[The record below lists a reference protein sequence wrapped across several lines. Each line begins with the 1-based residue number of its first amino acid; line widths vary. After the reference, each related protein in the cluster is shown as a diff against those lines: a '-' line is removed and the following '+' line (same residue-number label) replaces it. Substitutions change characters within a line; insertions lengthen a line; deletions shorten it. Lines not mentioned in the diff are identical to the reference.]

1 MKIKFAV
8 KSSTNF
14 SSLVLKMKK
23 QFAVIVA
30 GGSGTR
36 MGTATPKQ
44 FLLLNGK
51 PIIVHTIEQFL
62 AANAAVEIIVVLP
75 ESVMQQWFQIVSHFP
90 FLQKIKTTIGGATRF
105 DSVKNGLA
113 LLPNEGLVA
122 VHDAVR
128 PMVSV
133 TLIQNCF
140 HAANENGSGIAAI
153 ACVDTVRQTENG
165 FEILDRNKLWLM
177 QTPQCF
183 DLEKLQS
190 AYQNATSN
198 HFTDDAEVFAASG
211 FQLHLVEG
219 EKNNFKITTKDDLQ
233 LADFFTRKT

>member
-90 FLQKIKTTIGGATRF
+90 FLQKIKTFR
-105 DSVKNGLA
+105 SY
-113 LLPNEGLVA
+113 LLLLQ
-122 VHDAVR
+122 
-128 PMVSV
+128 VS
-133 TLIQNCF
+133 
-140 HAANENGSGIAAI
+140 S
-153 ACVDTVRQTENG
+153 
-165 FEILDRNKLWLM
+165 
-177 QTPQCF
+177 
-183 DLEKLQS
+183 
-190 AYQNATSN
+190 
-198 HFTDDAEVFAASG
+198 
-211 FQLHLVEG
+211 
-219 EKNNFKITTKDDLQ
+219 
-233 LADFFTRKT
+233 

>member
-1 MKIKFAV
+1 
-8 KSSTNF
+8 
-14 SSLVLKMKK
+14 MKK
-23 QFAVIVA
+23 QFAIIVA

-36 MGTATPKQ
+36 MGSSIPKQ
-44 FLLLNGK
+44 FLMLNGK
-51 PIIVHTIEQFL
+51 PILVHTIQQFL
-62 AANAAVEIIVVLP
+62 AANADMTIVVVLP
-75 ESVMQQWFQIVSHFP
+75 EIAMQQWFQIVSDFP
-90 FLQKIKTTIGGATRF
+90 FLQKTKTAVGGGTRF

-113 LLPNEGLVA
+113 LLPNEGLIA

-128 PMVSV
+128 PMASV

-140 HAANENGSGIAAI
+140 HAADEFGNGIAAI
-153 ACVDTVRQTENG
+153 ACVDTVRQKIKNG
-165 FEILDRNKLWLM
+165 FEMLDRNNLWLM

-190 AYQNATSN
+190 AYQNTTSN

-219 EKNNFKITTKDDLQ
+219 EKNNLKITLPQDLHFAEY
-233 LADFFTRKT
+233 LIHLK